1 VRQPKR
7 LWELGLSPQI
17 KLGISMNTEPVLAI
31 LAEAKKLAQRYRA
44 LTGKPLGITGEVA
57 EYEAARILGV
67 ELTPARQAGYD
78 ATEVRDGQVVR
89 LQIKGRCVLDGASP
103 SQRMGSIDI
112 KKEFDVVLLVL
123 LDGNFE
129 ATVIY
134 EAPRDAVV
142 GALIKPGSKS
152 RNERGALGISKFK
165 SIGAVRWQR
174 AV

>member
-1 VRQPKR
+1 
-7 LWELGLSPQI
+7 
-17 KLGISMNTEPVLAI
+17 MTTEPVLAI
-31 LAEAKKLAQRYRA
+31 LAEAKKLAQRYRT

-78 ATEVRDGQVVR
+78 ATEIRDGQVVR
-89 LQIKGRCVLDGASP
+89 LQIKGRCVLEGASP
-103 SQRMGSIDI
+103 GQRMGSIDI
-112 KKEFDVVLLVL
+112 KKEFDAVLLVL
-123 LDGNFE
+123 LDGDFE

-134 EAPRDAVV
+134 EAPREAVV
-142 GALIKPGSKS
+142 AALTKPGSKS